1 MTKIQRGAVI
11 RTANAWD
18 NFIVGTTTATVLG
31 NSLHVAGGEQRIMEV
46 IVQND
51 PDSGESAFV
60 GNPFNQHFELVAG
73 ASVTV
78 PVCDLSLVYVRSAA
92 GTATINWMAGI

>member
-1 MTKIQRGAVI
+1 MTKIQRGAVT

-18 NFIVGTTTATVLG
+18 GLRSGTQTATITPTPLSTG
-31 NSLHVAGGEQRIMEV
+31 HLPIMEV

-51 PDSGESAFV
+51 PDSSVTAIV
-60 GNPFNQHFELVAG
+60 GDRRAQEFKLVAG

-78 PVCDLSLVYVRSAA
+78 PVCDLNLVYVRTESD
-92 GTATINWMAGI
+92 TATVNWMAGE

>member
-18 NFIVGTTTATVLG
+18 GLRSGTQTATTTPAPLSTGHLP
-31 NSLHVAGGEQRIMEV
+31 IMEV

-51 PDSGESAFV
+51 PDSSVSAFV
-60 GNPFNQHFELVAG
+60 GDARNQEFQLVAG

-78 PVCDLSLVYVRSAA
+78 PVCDLTLVYVRTES
-92 GTATINWMAGI
+92 GTATVNWLAGE

>member
-18 NFIVGTTTATVLG
+18 NFTVGTTTATILSNALAGSPTAILEVL
-31 NSLHVAGGEQRIMEV
+31 
-46 IVQND
+46 VQND

-73 ASVTV
+73 ASVTI

-92 GTATINWMAGI
+92 GTATINWMAGV

>member
-1 MTKIQRGAVI
+1 MTRIIRGSVI

-18 NFIVGTTTATVLG
+18 GLRSGTQTATTTAAPLATDNLP
-31 NSLHVAGGEQRIMEV
+31 IMEV

-51 PDSGESAFV
+51 PDDQTAVFV
-60 GNPFNQHFELVAG
+60 GDRRNQYFQLVAG

-78 PVCDLSLVYVRSAA
+78 PVCDLSLVYVRTESD
-92 GTATINWMAGI
+92 TATVNWLAGE

>member
-1 MTKIQRGAVI
+1 MTNIQRGAVL

-18 NFIVGTTTATVLG
+18 GLRSGTITATATAQPL
-31 NSLHVAGGEQRIMEV
+31 SADHLPIMEV

-51 PDSGESAFV
+51 PDGQTAVFV
-60 GNPFNQHFELVAG
+60 GDRRYQYYQLNGG

-78 PVCDLSLVYVRSAA
+78 PVCDLSLVYVRTAA
-92 GTATINWMAGI
+92 GTATVNWLAGE